1 MLKTQKM
8 VASEQFAELKLLLE
22 QHQNQFLRGE
32 ASDPHAKDNL
42 IYMTVIST
50 CLELLEEPRCLI
62 SDLKSVVVDGDR
74 ILIDFTSANLI
85 GHQVSCI
92 NEQFE
97 LDVTE
102 LKSQWRLARGVI
114 KDKRI
119 ASKDSSLGRSD
130 QLGIEFALKKFAH
143 GKVV

>member
-1 MLKTQKM
+1 MLARFATLCLDSLQDDIVVCFGSFNFIFNFQKHWD
-8 VASEQFAELKLLLE
+8 FRFLT
-22 QHQNQFLRGE
+22 QNQQLLME
-32 ASDPHAKDNL
+32 IASL
-42 IYMTVIST
+42 F
-50 CLELLEEPRCLI
+50 
-62 SDLKSVVVDGDR
+62 
-74 ILIDFTSANLI
+74 DFTSAGPI

-119 ASKDSSLGRSD
+119 ASKESSLERSD